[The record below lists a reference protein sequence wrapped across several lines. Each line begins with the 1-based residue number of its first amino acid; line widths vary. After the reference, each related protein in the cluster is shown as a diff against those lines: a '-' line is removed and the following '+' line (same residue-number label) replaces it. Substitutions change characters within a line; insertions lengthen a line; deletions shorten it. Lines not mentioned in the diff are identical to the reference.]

1 MTLHTND
8 LGWEVVCGSTQQ
20 VLSRV
25 PSCSAQSLNPL
36 TRLAGVTARA
46 PPLGLPPLTGVP
58 PPAPGEESP
67 GNTPGAGSVKA
78 VVEDGVNTSGTSGCS
93 TAQAPG

>member
-46 PPLGLPPLTGVP
+46 PPLGLPPPHWG
-58 PPAPGEESP
+58 SP
-67 GNTPGAGSVKA
+67 S
-78 VVEDGVNTSGTSGCS
+78 S
-93 TAQAPG
+93 TWGRISR